1 MLYTL
6 PVCVSCITAIRYI
19 VLVDISLLATK
30 ADSAQISSAA
40 VMHQQPEVAMR
51 KATLSKVLFI
61 QLDGLKSIVK
71 INSKDVMEV
80 RGTKLVRLAPH
91 INWIVLVCEDNPLA
105 PDPVP
110 KKMSIR
116 KVIGYNALKKLR
128 NDCHI
133 AEFEKEEK
141 NIHCNLFDKNPV
153 RHKKEKNTRAW
164 INAQRDA
171 NADHSLVAVQ
181 LEQYGDVKMLR
192 PVQATDGLWV
202 EYTSTTIASVMNY
215 LRASGFSQDEDVQR
229 DPSVPQGFWKRKDC
243 FVVMRY
249 DDDGSAKYKR
259 CNTIEDGKAWL
270 AELDGGDNMGDGHVG
285 AAGG

>member
-1 MLYTL
+1 M

-110 KKMSIR
+110 
-116 KVIGYNALKKLR
+116 
-128 NDCHI
+128 
-133 AEFEKEEK
+133 
-141 NIHCNLFDKNPV
+141 NL
-153 RHKKEKNTRAW
+153 
-164 INAQRDA
+164 
-171 NADHSLVAVQ
+171 
-181 LEQYGDVKMLR
+181 
-192 PVQATDGLWV
+192 
-202 EYTSTTIASVMNY
+202 
-215 LRASGFSQDEDVQR
+215 
-229 DPSVPQGFWKRKDC
+229 
-243 FVVMRY
+243 
-249 DDDGSAKYKR
+249 
-259 CNTIEDGKAWL
+259 
-270 AELDGGDNMGDGHVG
+270 HVG
-285 AAGG
+285 KN